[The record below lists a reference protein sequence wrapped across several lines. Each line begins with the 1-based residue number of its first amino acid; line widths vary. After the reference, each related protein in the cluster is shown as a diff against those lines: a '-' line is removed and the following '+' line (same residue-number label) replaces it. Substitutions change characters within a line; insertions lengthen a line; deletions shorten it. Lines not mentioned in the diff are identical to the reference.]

1 MKFTMAF
8 IVESAVIEVVSVI
21 LVAFTAAASVIK
33 E

>member
-8 IVESAVIEVVSVI
+8 IVESAVIAVVSVI